1 MSPSTDS
8 PTPSSSS
15 TANSRKRKPQ
25 QDAIPSTDDPDDPD
39 EPLEIDTNLR
49 FKVTTS
55 AAVEVEV
62 KVIDPAACRVCGEKA
77 GKHNYYGGRACASCR
92 AFFRRAVQSKYNEIF
107 YCTKGQSCEVNLLTR
122 RSCQFCRFQKC
133 LSAGMRA
140 GWVLSEVER
149 KRRFDK
155 TARSLPDPTSTPRS
169 IPVRINSD
177 DLSVIRGMNKFM
189 RTCCERSM
197 TDFIGKNPAFMRRLV
212 ALSYFGGTVTYDL
225 YRNFTGLSDQFI
237 YYVLTSLDDFRQLP
251 VTDREKLVNVNGQ
264 VMNRFKYAISFE
276 DRNSCFLESV
286 ELATKSGA
294 FPALAEVAHDLERK
308 QMLNRKPK
316 IDYQQ
321 MFASPWAANREEEET
336 HRTLMTKMRSWPRDS
351 EFGPVDQLQVGRIS

>member
-8 PTPSSSS
+8 PTPSSSSS

-149 KRRFDK
+149 KLQ
-155 TARSLPDPTSTPRS
+155 ARMAEEE
-169 IPVRINSD
+169 I
-177 DLSVIRGMNKFM
+177 
-189 RTCCERSM
+189 
-197 TDFIGKNPAFMRRLV
+197 
-212 ALSYFGGTVTYDL
+212 
-225 YRNFTGLSDQFI
+225 
-237 YYVLTSLDDFRQLP
+237 LTEQ
-251 VTDREKLVNVNGQ
+251 K
-264 VMNRFKYAISFE
+264 
-276 DRNSCFLESV
+276 
-286 ELATKSGA
+286 
-294 FPALAEVAHDLERK
+294 LAEVRARGDLEEAAQIESRK
-308 QMLNRKPK
+308 IVQ
-316 IDYQQ
+316 
-321 MFASPWAANREEEET
+321 
-336 HRTLMTKMRSWPRDS
+336 TL
-351 EFGPVDQLQVGRIS
+351 ISR